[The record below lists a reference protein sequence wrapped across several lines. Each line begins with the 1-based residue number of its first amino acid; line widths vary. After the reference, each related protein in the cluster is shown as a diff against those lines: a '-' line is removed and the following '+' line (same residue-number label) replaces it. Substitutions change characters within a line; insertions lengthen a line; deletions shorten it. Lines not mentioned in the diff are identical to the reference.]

1 MEARIVRRGDD
12 LAVELPAD
20 EAEQLGISE
29 GQTLTVVLKTRTDMI
44 EAASPC
50 QARRFVNG
58 EAMLTLAEMVAE
70 MERLGPSH
78 RPGTVDWG
86 PDVGAEIIRDD

>member
-1 MEARIVRRGDD
+1 MEARIIRRGHD

-29 GQTLTVVLKTRTDMI
+29 GQTLTVVLKARHSETERGAM
-44 EAASPC
+44 PP
-50 QARRFVNG
+50 RRFVDG
-58 EAMLTLAEMVAE
+58 EPILTLAEMVAE

-78 RPGTVDWG
+78 RPELVDWG